1 MPMKTLAWFVVLAAL
16 LLAAVGHVI
25 LMIED
30 RLLGILSL
38 SDGQW
43 VVAVI
48 MASILG
54 ALLGSGL
61 WCMLWL
67 VADVSTDELP

>member
-1 MPMKTLAWFVVLAAL
+1 MKTLAWFVVLAAL

-48 MASILG
+48 MASLLG
-54 ALLGSGL
+54 ALIGFGL
-61 WCMLWL
+61 WCLLWL
-67 VADVSTDELP
+67 TADISDEVP